1 MTLTP
6 ELREK
11 VAGEVT
17 RFATDLNLSDDQKQK
32 VNKFLTEA
40 HEKVEEYK
48 EDNPDASREDII
60 EKVAANRTAI
70 RERLVSF
77 LTPEQLMKWDAGVA
91 NAKEFLD
98 QKMAA

>member
-1 MTLTP
+1 M
-6 ELREK
+6 
-11 VAGEVT
+11 
-17 RFATDLNLSDDQKQK
+17 
-32 VNKFLTEA
+32 NKFLTEA

-77 LTPEQLMKWDAGVA
+77 FTPEQLTKWDAGIA
-91 NAKEFLD
+91 NAKEFLG